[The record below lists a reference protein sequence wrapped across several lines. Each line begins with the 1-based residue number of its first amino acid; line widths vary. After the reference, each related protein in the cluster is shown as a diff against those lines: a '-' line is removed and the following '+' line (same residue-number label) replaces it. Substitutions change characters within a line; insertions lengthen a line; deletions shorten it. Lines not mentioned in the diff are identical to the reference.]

1 MARLEG
7 KIAIVTGAGS
17 RADGIG
23 NGRAAAIVFARESAN
38 VLACDRDLEA
48 VRGTQR
54 MIKEE
59 GGVCEVFVGDVTS
72 LADNERMVHTAV
84 ETWGRVDI
92 LHNNVGI
99 EGAGTI
105 LDTDEDAWDR
115 VMDVNCKSMF
125 LASKAAVPAMIA
137 GGGGS
142 IINVSSISAIRPR
155 GLTPYTTSKGAVLAL
170 TRAMAI
176 DHAAEGIRVNAILP
190 GPVYTPHVWAG
201 GMTDELRE
209 RRKNASPLKKEGTAW
224 DVAFAA
230 LFFASDESRWVTG
243 VELCVDGGVTISSP
257 AR

>member
-23 NGRAAAIVFARESAN
+23 NGRAAAIVFAREGAT
-38 VLACDRDLEA
+38 VLACDRDMEA
-48 VRGTQR
+48 VTGTQR
-54 MIKEE
+54 MIEEE
-59 GGVCEVFVGDVTS
+59 GGICEVFVGDVTS
-72 LADNERMVHTAV
+72 FSDNERMVQTALDK
-84 ETWGRVDI
+84 WGRVDI

-137 GGGGS
+137 AGGGS

-170 TRAMAI
+170 SRAMAI
-176 DHAAEGIRVNAILP
+176 DHAAEGIRVNAVLP

-201 GMTDELRE
+201 GMTDELRA

-224 DVAFAA
+224 DVAYAA

-243 VELCVDGGVTISSP
+243 VEMCVDGGVTISSP